1 MIYGKK
7 SKDELYSC
15 HEQNEKKR
23 CPKCGS
29 LETKKN
35 GFIHSEILSERGK
48 VKTKEPTVSMQKLW
62 HQFYRSRV
70 WSEEKDQ
77 RYSPRKSCKGL
88 RADKEL
94 A

>member
-35 GFIHSEILSERGK
+35 GFTHSEILSERG
-48 VKTKEPTVSMQKLW
+48 
-62 HQFYRSRV
+62 
-70 WSEEKDQ
+70 
-77 RYSPRKSCKGL
+77 
-88 RADKEL
+88 
-94 A
+94 